1 MRDLMR
7 SPCFSPVQI
16 RLRLERVQDSVPID
30 EDRYALLSRLAAHVH
45 PGTRPQAHNIL
56 GAPIVGAVF
65 QPEGLLVGINELA
78 IPLVYVTAFA
88 ARLLDFDRDIDRRVM
103 AAVLALARQIGG
115 ATITSVED
123 YRTQVRENVENATQ
137 IAELAAAWRRV
148 RGRKRPKALRL
159 SRVLPWRPRSMRRRP
174 T

>member
-1 MRDLMR
+1 
-7 SPCFSPVQI
+7 
-16 RLRLERVQDSVPID
+16 
-30 EDRYALLSRLAAHVH
+30 
-45 PGTRPQAHNIL
+45 
-56 GAPIVGAVF
+56 
-65 QPEGLLVGINELA
+65 
-78 IPLVYVTAFA
+78 VYVTAFA

-159 SRVLPWRPRSMRRRP
+159 SRVLPWRPRSMLDLVKCPAASSVDSSISWRRSRRRFSQ
-174 T
+174 